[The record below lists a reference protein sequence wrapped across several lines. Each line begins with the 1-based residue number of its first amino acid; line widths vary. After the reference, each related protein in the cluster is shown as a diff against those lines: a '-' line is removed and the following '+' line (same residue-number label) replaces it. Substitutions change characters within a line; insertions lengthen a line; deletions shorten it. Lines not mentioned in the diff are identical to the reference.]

1 MTPQAGVL
9 IVLVCP
15 ECGKRYKGD
24 PSKPEARYQCPADQS
39 TLIKLDS
46 AAELALR
53 KRKDDE
59 RAANGSQNG
68 QVSDEEQPT
77 PPSSEQELSLHPEE
91 MKTRV
96 ARSSSS
102 SHSRNSG
109 AAAAAAPAEAPSLTQ
124 VPIGLSEDGLLK
136 GFAERRSVVAGIE
149 WPTGTDPEGGHIRKY
164 QKKTTIG
171 KGGMGEV
178 LKVLDRD
185 LRREVAMKMLR
196 PQRDTGVSA
205 EDVFR
210 FMKEA
215 QATGRLEHPN
225 IIPVHDLGVD
235 GEGQIYFTLKYV
247 QGVSLKEVIKGR
259 SENGTMENGRRFRD
273 VFNARHLIEV
283 FISICQGVAYAHS
296 KNIIHRDLKPENVML
311 GKFGE
316 VLVMDWG
323 LAKIL
328 SRGKS
333 VQPPASSEAALD
345 LNLRPTLDSSMT
357 LEGDIA
363 GTPSYMSPEQAAGR
377 NSELDERTDVYSL
390 GAVLYEMLG
399 GEPPYTGTTALE
411 VIQQVSEGVPP
422 KPVSGACDF
431 RPVPRELRAICEKAM
446 QREPAKRY
454 ASVEALRDDV
464 QAYLESRPVSSCP
477 DTLVQKSIKFIKRN
491 RHRVTSLATTATAIV
506 ALIFGSWFVYWQ
518 ITVHKL
524 LTRAESEV
532 ALGRNY
538 YVAFQAGKI
547 KINEED
553 PVQATILAT
562 AGGDYG
568 DFYRQKLNSAIDAAR
583 EVLEI
588 FPRHERARHFLAESY
603 MEIWRMA
610 RDHNNPVMMSVA
622 RGEVERYAPGDE
634 KLLAELNGYGKLE
647 ITIDPQQADAYL
659 FSFET
664 IHGFDKNGNPLAER
678 MVPVPFDPVKRQ
690 PDAVYLTEER
700 KRIRDGEPLAAN
712 VQSIFRLEPAPGSRL
727 GSGNISLSGLPPGS
741 YMLLL
746 SGLGRQETRVPI
758 RMDRHD
764 LVQRTIEMPRQDA
777 VPAGFLYVA
786 TSRPVLGGDAANA
799 FHRYV
804 KTVQGFLISQEETSM
819 AEYAEFMKFLVRS
832 GKAAEARARLPR
844 DGSTALA
851 TMSAS
856 GELLPAD
863 GSDQEAFLKSPVR
876 GVSHHDALEYV
887 EWRSRRDRVPYRLPN
902 EVEWETTCRGS
913 DGRVF
918 AWGNKPAEGVAIT
931 SLDGNT
937 DWDWRHYKD
946 ESPWGAHHI
955 SGSVAEWTASSFD
968 TQRKPGQYT
977 VRGNAWSLPPAGLAC
992 AFRTPVRPEST
1003 RATIGFRL
1011 AADWPVKA
1019 FTGVALPDFNEKPA
1033 PKPVV
1038 QTPTPPPPPEK
1049 PKTKAEE
1056 AIRKLGLDR

>member
-15 ECGKRYKGD
+15 ECGKRYRGD
-24 PSKPEARYQCPADQS
+24 PSKPDARYQCPADQS
-39 TLIKLDS
+39 TLIKVDS
-46 AAELALR
+46 AAEAALR
-53 KRKDDE
+53 KRNDE
-59 RAANGSQNG
+59 EPANGSQNG
-68 QVSDEEQPT
+68 AVEEEQPAQAST
-77 PPSSEQELSLHPEE
+77 EPEPSNAPEE
-91 MKTRV
+91 MQTRV
-96 ARSSSS
+96 ARSSSQS
-102 SHSRNSG
+102 GDSG
-109 AAAAAAPAEAPSLTQ
+109 AGAAAAPAQSPSLTQ
-124 VPIGLSEDGLLK
+124 GPIGLSDDGLLK
-136 GFAERRSVVAGIE
+136 GFGERRSVVAGIE
-149 WPTGTDPEGGHIRKY
+149 WPSGNDPEGGPIRKY

-196 PQRDTGVSA
+196 PQNEGGVSA
-205 EDVFR
+205 EDVYR

-235 GEGQIYFTLKYV
+235 GEGRIYFTLKYV
-247 QGVSLKEVIKGR
+247 QGVSLKEVVKGR

-273 VFNARHLIEV
+273 VFNARHMIEV
-283 FISICQGVAYAHS
+283 FIGVCQGVAYAHS
-296 KNIIHRDLKPENVML
+296 KSIIHRDLKPENVML

-333 VQPPASSEAALD
+333 VQPQASSEAALD
-345 LNLRPTLDSSMT
+345 LSLRPTLDSSMT

-363 GTPSYMSPEQAAGR
+363 GTPSYMSPEQAAGK

-390 GAVLYEMLG
+390 GAMLYEMLS
-399 GEPPYTGTTALE
+399 GEPPYTGTSALE

-422 KPVSGACDF
+422 KTVSGACDF

-454 ASVEALRDDV
+454 QSVEALRDDV

-477 DTLVQKSIKFIKRN
+477 DSLVRKSVKFIKRN
-491 RHRVTSLATTATAIV
+491 RHRVTSLATTATAII
-506 ALIFGSWFVYWQ
+506 ALIFGSWFLYWQ
-518 ITVHKL
+518 ITVQKL

-532 ALGRNY
+532 ALGKSY
-538 YVAFQAGKI
+538 YVAFQSGKI
-547 KINEED
+547 KVNEED

-562 AGGDYG
+562 AGGDYA
-568 DFYRQKLNSAIDAAR
+568 DFYRQKLNNAIDAAR

-610 RDHNNPVMMSVA
+610 RDHNNVVMMSVA
-622 RGEVERYAPGDE
+622 RGEVERYAPADE
-634 KLLAELNGYGKLE
+634 KLISELNGYGRLE
-647 ITIDPQQADAYL
+647 VTIDPPEADAYL

-664 IHGFDKNGNPLAER
+664 IHGFDTSGNALAER
-678 MVPVPFDPVKRQ
+678 MVPVPFDPIKKQ
-690 PDAVYLTEER
+690 PDAAFLTEER

-712 VQSIFRLEPAPGSRL
+712 VNSIFRLEPSSGSRL
-727 GSGNISLSGLPPGS
+727 GTGTISLSGLPPGS

-746 SGLGRQETRVPI
+746 SALEREETRVPI
-758 RMDRHD
+758 RMDRND
-764 LVQRTIEMPRQDA
+764 LVQRTIEMPRRGT
-777 VPAGFLYVA
+777 VPRGFVYVA
-786 TSRPVLGGDAANA
+786 TNRPVLGGEVANSFA
-799 FHRYV
+799 RRV
-804 KTVQGFLISQEETSM
+804 LPIPGFLIAQEETSM
-819 AEYAEFMKFLVRS
+819 GDYSEFLRFLVRS
-832 GKAAEARARLPR
+832 GNAGEARARAPR
-844 DGSTALA
+844 DGGNALA
-851 TMSAS
+851 SMSSS
-856 GELLPAD
+856 GDLSPTD
-863 GSDQEAFLKSPVR
+863 GSDRDAFLKSPVR
-876 GVSHHDALEYV
+876 GVSYNDAIAYA

-902 EVEWETTCRGS
+902 EMEWETACRGT
-913 DGRVF
+913 DGRLF
-918 AWGNKPAEGVAIT
+918 AWGNKPATGVAIE
-931 SLDGNT
+931 SLSGNT

-946 ESPWGAHHI
+946 ESPAGAHHM
-955 SGSVAEWTASSFD
+955 SGSVAEWTASFFEAQKKAGEHS
-968 TQRKPGQYT
+968 

-992 AFRTPVRPEST
+992 AFRTSARAESS

-1011 AADWPVKA
+1011 ATDWPVKGFA
-1019 FTGVALPDFNEKPA
+1019 GAALPDFEEKQT
-1033 PKPVV
+1033 PKPVAKT
-1038 QTPTPPPPPEK
+1038 QQPQPTKREK
-1049 PKTKAEE
+1049 PKSKVEE